1 MKKKVTR
8 KYYKDELLLV
18 SIGNKIREYRIS
30 KEISI
35 ETLANESEVD
45 YTQLSRMELG
55 KVNFSI
61 SILYKIAAALNV
73 DPKKLQP

>member
-1 MKKKVTR
+1 VKKKAIK
-8 KYYKDELLLV
+8 KYYIDKPLIA
-18 SIGNKIREYRIS
+18 SIGKKIREYRIL
-30 KEISI
+30 KKLTI
-35 ETLANESEVD
+35 EELANESDVD

-61 SILYKIAAALNV
+61 SVLYKIAAALQV